1 MKRALGA
8 KVVATGA
15 SIDPTVVAYLRDL
28 DHPLTK
34 EIKAVRLI
42 VLGASGTIR
51 EGIKWKVP
59 SFRTEKEW
67 FATFN
72 VRKKDG
78 VQLVFHLG
86 AKTRPDLKGFKLA
99 DPKGLMKWL
108 GKDRAL
114 VTLGAGRDIPANK
127 KALEAIVRAWIQHV

>member
-1 MKRALGA
+1 MPGKNASA
-8 KVVATGA
+8 DPAVVE
-15 SIDPTVVAYLRDL
+15 YLRDL

-42 VLGASGTIR
+42 VLGASATIS
-51 EGIKWKVP
+51 EGIKWNVP

-72 VRKKDG
+72 MRAKDS

-86 AKTRPDLKGFKLA
+86 AKTRP
-99 DPKGLMKWL
+99 
-108 GKDRAL
+108 
-114 VTLGAGRDIPANK
+114 I
-127 KALEAIVRAWIQHV
+127 